1 MSMQRRASMMAAGE
15 RLAAGGVS
23 RGRYHRSDDA
33 YEAGIGRTAAAAGGG
48 VIHVGVRRPGAG
60 SLRTSALWT
69 IYIPLSTKEVNS
81 GVTASSS
88 RNIAST
94 AGVRVTTCA
103 VSEVK
108 RETALFAEFV

>member
-1 MSMQRRASMMAAGE
+1 MIAAGE
-15 RLAAGGVS
+15 RSAAGES
-23 RGRYHRSDDA
+23 SLGRYHRSDDV
-33 YEAGIGRTAAAAGGG
+33 YEAGMGRTAGAAGGA
-48 VIHVGVRRPGAG
+48 VIEVGVRRPGAG
-60 SLRTSALWT
+60 SLRTSAPWI
-69 IYIPLSTKEVNS
+69 IYIPLSTEQVNS

-94 AGVRVTTCA
+94 AGVLVTTCA